1 MSKEPYVWEKK
12 KVHTVIWAVVAALVL
27 IGTFTVELMSDIV
40 QDNQK
45 LERDLKAMIYD
56 YNELKNKPKPKEYLP
71 NTCLERRYEFE
82 KEKIDG

>member
-12 KVHTVIWAVVAALVL
+12 KVHTAIGIMVMVLVL
-27 IGTFTVELMSDIV
+27 IGTFTIELMSDIV

-71 NTCLERRYEFE
+71 NTCLERIYKFE
-82 KEKIDG
+82 MKG